1 VLRRLILL
9 RRLLI
14 LTRPLLILLRR
25 LLILTRRSVILTA
38 LAALVPSGA
47 SALPGPAT
55 FSRGA
60 VDNSLFMN
68 ATDPVRSLWL
78 ERVRNLGSTS
88 VRLQAAWALIA
99 PDQPRRGFRA
109 SDPSDPQYRW
119 SALDAAVRAAVAHGQ
134 TVLLMASEA
143 PTWAEASD
151 MPAGFPYS
159 GIWKPDARAFG
170 QFAHALALR
179 YSGHFRDGS
188 GVRLP
193 RVRYFQAWNE
203 PNLPYYLA
211 PQWARNG
218 NGPWTPV
225 SPGIYRGLLNAFYAG
240 AKSAQP
246 DSAVLA
252 AGTAPYGDPPATGI
266 GRMYP
271 VTFLEGLFCLTPRL
285 GPAACPDP
293 PHLDILDHHPYA
305 AWPTVHARQAGDIS
319 VPDLDKIW
327 RVVHAAQRL
336 HRVVPDGPKSL
347 WITEIDWE
355 SSPPPST
362 LASQTQALALSFY
375 ELWQQ
380 DVSRVFWF
388 EVIDPP
394 LRPDTFAGAGLYN
407 ADGSAKP
414 ATAAYRFP
422 FVAVSATHHRYV
434 LWGRAPRPG
443 AVAVEKLTRTGWRR
457 VVSLPTTRGGIFYTV
472 HPLGAHLELR
482 AVIGRAASPVWT
494 TG

>member
-1 VLRRLILL
+1 MRRRVCVLSAILAVL
-9 RRLLI
+9 GA
-14 LTRPLLILLRR
+14 
-25 LLILTRRSVILTA
+25 TA
-38 LAALVPSGA
+38 APPAF
-47 SALPGPAT
+47 ALPGPSSFAT
-55 FSRGA
+55 GFGADTLIPDLGQTGTWFGRMEQLGSSWVRIPVNWAAIAPRGRPA
-60 VDNSLFMN
+60 GFNPSDPADPHYDWYSLDV
-68 ATDPVRSLWL
+68 A
-78 ERVRNLGSTS
+78 VRNAAAAGE
-88 VRLQAAWALIA
+88 QAVLMVVLPPAWALGGRA
-99 PDQPRRGFRA
+99 PA
-109 SDPSDPQYRW
+109 SAVPGTWRPSPTDYGAFAR
-119 SALDAAVRAAVAHGQ
+119 AVA
-134 TVLLMASEA
+134 A
-143 PTWAEASD
+143 
-151 MPAGFPYS
+151 
-159 GIWKPDARAFG
+159 
-170 QFAHALALR
+170 R
-179 YSGHFRDGS
+179 YSGS
-188 GVRLP
+188 YSSLP
-193 RVRYFQAWNE
+193 RVSYFQAWNE